1 VWRRPGTQNQRCDP
15 PETRKRNAFDHLLVG
30 DDHVVAKRQRP
41 IDPSDLERMPE
52 VNLFAPRANCHNAV
66 LLHAKQPDFSDMHAS
81 VRAIWSNNND
91 FLSARRSRLWVI
103 KPQRFGIPAG

>member
-1 VWRRPGTQNQRCDP
+1 
-15 PETRKRNAFDHLLVG
+15 
-30 DDHVVAKRQRP
+30 
-41 IDPSDLERMPE
+41 
-52 VNLFAPRANCHNAV
+52 V

-81 VRAIWSNNND
+81 VRAIWSINND